1 MDLFLQTRDPQS
13 LAIFALVVL
22 WIFFWKGLALWHAR
36 RRDNR
41 MWFVILLIISTL
53 GIIEIIYLFF
63 VIKLKP
69 SDLFKN
75 EKIEG
80 GASDAS
86 SSTNDTDENK

>member
-22 WIFFWKGLALWHAR
+22 WIFFWKGLALWHAS
-36 RRDNR
+36 RRDQR

-75 EKIEG
+75 EKIKG
-80 GASDAS
+80 GADSEA
-86 SSTNDTDENK
+86 NEGK